1 MRPKVGHHHPFR
13 DRQEQLPPE
22 NKTEEEL
29 MTVKDMAEE

>member
-1 MRPKVGHHHPFR
+1 MRPKVSHHHPFR